1 MKTATAGGFKIFMKK
16 TKIIALVPMRHQ
28 SDRVPQKNYRDFNG
42 HPLFYWIL
50 ATLSRSSLIDGV
62 YINTDSPVIKKKAPL
77 ISKKIRIIDRP
88 THLCSDMVPMND
100 ILLHDVSCV
109 DADYYVQTHST
120 NPLLKKKTI
129 ETAIQILLKARD
141 KDSLF
146 SVTRLQTR
154 LWDKDG
160 RPMNHEVNKLIRTQ
174 DLPAVYEENSNI
186 YIFTRR
192 SIEENKSRIGK
203 KPILFEISKNEAWD
217 IDEKVDFKIARCLAQ
232 LK

>member
-1 MKTATAGGFKIFMKK
+1 MKP
-16 TKIIALVPMRHQ
+16 KIIALVPMRHQ
-28 SDRVPQKNYRDFNG
+28 SYRVPQKNYRDFNG
-42 HPLFYWIL
+42 RPLFYWIL

-88 THLCSDMVPMND
+88 AHLCSDMIPMND

-129 ETAIQILLKARD
+129 ETAIQTLLKARD

-154 LWDKDG
+154 LWDQDG

-174 DLPAVYEENSNI
+174 DLPPVYEENSNI

-203 KPILFEISKNEAWD
+203 NPILFEIPKNEAWD
-217 IDEKVDFKIARCLAQ
+217 IDEKIDFKIARCLAR